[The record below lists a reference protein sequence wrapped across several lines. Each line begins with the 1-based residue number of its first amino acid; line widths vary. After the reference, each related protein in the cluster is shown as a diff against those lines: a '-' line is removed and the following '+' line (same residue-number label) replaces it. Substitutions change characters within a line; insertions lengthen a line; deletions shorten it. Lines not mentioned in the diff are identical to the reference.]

1 MPDNAKAIKVK
12 PIRAKAAN
20 AKGYGHA
27 RRWAKEVR
35 HLLARAT
42 FGLTP
47 EELAPYVEMSYK
59 EVLAKLVEPEK
70 IDNSALDKLLAEQ
83 VFDFTNPD
91 DIKRWWLFRMMF
103 TARPLEEKM
112 TLFWHGHF
120 ATADF
125 KVRNPYAMY
134 VQNCTMRKLAFGRFD
149 DLLLAMSKDPAM
161 ILWLDNQQNRKN
173 KPNENYAREVME
185 LFTMG
190 IGNYTEQDVKEA
202 ARAFT
207 GWQTKPDGF
216 HFNSGQHDSGIKTV
230 LGESGN
236 FDGGDVITILARQKA
251 TGRFLARKLL
261 RYFALD
267 KPNENY
273 VNEIAAVYESSDH
286 NIGAMVR
293 AIFSSKQFASPACYH
308 SLIKSPCEYVIGT
321 LKTFQI
327 TQVDFETPRL
337 MAAMGQNLFN
347 PPSVKGW
354 DGGETWIA
362 SDTMMER
369 FNFATR
375 LISQKFDY
383 LEKYSSPAKIAE
395 EQGLNTPAETVDYF
409 LSLLVDG
416 DAPPSTRERLITYV
430 ASDFTPP
437 GAAKNKSEKVRDARL
452 RGLVHLIMTLPT
464 YQLN

>member
-1 MPDNAKAIKVK
+1 MQSKRTTGSKSVGGAKSKRWHKVL
-12 PIRAKAAN
+12 
-20 AKGYGHA
+20 
-27 RRWAKEVR
+27 R
-35 HLLARAT
+35 HLLSRAG
-42 FGLTP
+42 FGFTP
-47 EELAPYVEMSYK
+47 EELAPYTEISYRDAINQLTMPSS
-59 EVLAKLVEPEK
+59 VN
-70 IDNSALDKLLAEQ
+70 NSALDKMLADQ
-83 VFDFTNPD
+83 SFDFTNPD

-120 ATADF
+120 ATADY

-161 ILWLDNQQNRKN
+161 ITWLDNQQNRKK

-190 IGNYTEQDVKEA
+190 IGNYSEQDIKEG

-207 GWQTKPDGF
+207 GWQAKPDGF
-216 HFNSGQHDSGIKTV
+216 FFNTGQHDSGMKTF
-230 LGESGN
+230 LGQSGN
-236 FDGGDVITILARQKA
+236 FDGSDIVTILANEKA
-251 TGRFLARKLL
+251 TGRYLARKLL
-261 RYFALD
+261 QFFAM
-267 KPNENY
+267 ENPPKSF
-273 VNEIAAVYESSDH
+273 VDDIAAVYHSSDH
-286 NIGAMVR
+286 NIGAMLK
-293 AIFSSKQFASPACYH
+293 AIFSSPIFASEQCYH
-308 SLIKSPCEYVIGT
+308 SLIKSPCEYVVGT

-327 TQVDFETPRL
+327 FKVDAEVPRL

-354 DGGETWIA
+354 DGGQNWIA

-369 FNFATR
+369 FNFAAR
-375 LISQKFDY
+375 IISQKFDY
-383 LEKYSSPAKIAE
+383 LEKYSSPADIAAA
-395 EQGLNTPAETVDYF
+395 QGLTTADETVDYF

-416 DAPPSTRERLITYV
+416 DAPASARARLIEYLSTDMDGKQL
-430 ASDFTPP
+430 AGLPT
-437 GAAKNKSEKVRDARL
+437 GKVLDARL
-452 RGLVHLIMTLPT
+452 RGLIHLIMTLPT